1 MIVQDDLILHV
12 LIQNQILEDLRD
24 PQILHGLHG
33 LQDLAKETNALKEV
47 IVRVLTDQD
56 LIDHALTALEAIDR
70 NAMVNLNRAHR
81 EVAADH
87 EITQL
92 LSLEMSV
99 LAIAH

>member
-24 PQILHGLHG
+24 PQILHGLQG

-56 LIDHALTALEAIDR
+56 LIAQEILLEKVAI
-70 NAMVNLNRAHR
+70 
-81 EVAADH
+81 
-87 EITQL
+87 